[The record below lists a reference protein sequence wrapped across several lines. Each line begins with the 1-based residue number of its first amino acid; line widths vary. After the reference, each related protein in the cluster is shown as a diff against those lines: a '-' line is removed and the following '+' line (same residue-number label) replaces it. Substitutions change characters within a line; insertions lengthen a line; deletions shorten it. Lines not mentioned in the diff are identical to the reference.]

1 MITLTR
7 FLLDTYAP
15 LRQLSGRTI
24 AIYQNTLDRLADHLG
39 RDPTLDDLTDV
50 GIARF
55 LTWRLE
61 TPHRGKLP
69 RRTTVAKDR
78 TQLLA
83 LASLAF
89 RKRLIPE
96 DVTLP
101 PFRAAGRLPRGY
113 MLEDIETLVAAGAA
127 ARGTIGGLPAGWW
140 WQTLLTWCWESG
152 ARIGET
158 LALRWDCVD
167 LADRRV
173 LLVAE
178 TRKLKTRDIERRIS
192 PELTQ
197 LLSQHARDDHAIV
210 WPWDR
215 GHTYLWKC
223 LQRLCKKSGVTPR
236 GFHGLRKAAASY
248 YAQAG
253 GNPVDL
259 LDHSDGGALYQK
271 HYRDSRIATGGPAP
285 VDVLPRLN
293 VSSRTRADTLHS
305 QPGQS
310 ECQASA
316 SGLDAEPP
324 CREP

>member
-1 MITLTR
+1 MTTLTR

-24 AIYQNTLDRLADHLG
+24 SIYQHTIDRLADHLG
-39 RDPTLDDLTDV
+39 RDPTLEDLTDV
-50 GIARF
+50 NVARF

-61 TPHRGKLP
+61 TPHRGQLP

-89 RKRLIPE
+89 RKRMIAE

-113 MLEDIETLVAAGAA
+113 LLEDIESLVAAGAA

-158 LALRWDCVD
+158 LALRWDCVN

-192 PELTQ
+192 PELAQ
-197 LLSQHARDDHAIV
+197 LLGQHSRDDHTLV

-215 GHTYLWKC
+215 GHTYLWRC
-223 LQRLCKKSGVTPR
+223 LQRLCQRANVTPR

-285 VDVLPRLN
+285 VDVLPRI
-293 VSSRTRADTLHS
+293 SPRS
-305 QPGQS
+305 QPHASSQHSPPNQS
-310 ECQASA
+310 ACQASA
-316 SGLDAEPP
+316 SAPDAERS
-324 CREP
+324 CQES

>member
-1 MITLTR
+1 MLTLRR
-7 FLLDTYAP
+7 FLLDTYGP
-15 LRQLSGRTI
+15 LRQLSGRTLT
-24 AIYQNTLDRLADHLG
+24 IYGHTIDRLADHLG
-39 RDPTLDDLTDV
+39 REPTLEDLTDV
-50 GIARF
+50 AIAKF

-61 TPHRGKLP
+61 TPHCGRLP

-96 DVTLP
+96 DVVLP

-113 MLEDIETLVAAGAA
+113 MLEDIEKLVGVASRAK
-127 ARGTIGGLPAGWW
+127 GTISGVPAGWW

-152 ARIGET
+152 CRIGET
-158 LALRWDCVD
+158 LAVTWDRVD

-192 PELTQ
+192 PELAE
-197 LLSQHARDDHAIV
+197 LLSRHARDDESRV
-210 WPWDR
+210 WHWDR
-215 GHTYLWKC
+215 CHTYLWVT
-223 LQRLCKKSGVTPR
+223 LSDMCKRAGITPR

-271 HYRDSRIATGGPAP
+271 HYRDTRIATGGPTP
-285 VDVLPRLN
+285 VDVLPRLR
-293 VSSRTRADTLHS
+293 VAAAARETA
-305 QPGQS
+305 PEQS
-310 ECQASA
+310 
-316 SGLDAEPP
+316 PHMP
-324 CREP
+324 